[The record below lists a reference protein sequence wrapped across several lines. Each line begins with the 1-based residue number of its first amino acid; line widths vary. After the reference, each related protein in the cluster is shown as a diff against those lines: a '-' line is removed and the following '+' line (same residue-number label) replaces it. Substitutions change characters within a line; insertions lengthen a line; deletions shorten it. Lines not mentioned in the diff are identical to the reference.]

1 MFQDTFNMA
10 TRGPMW
16 GWELFFEELSS
27 FLRSLN
33 RQHGTANESFSHY
46 ALERIEIAC
55 GSLES
60 VLYQLRTTVS
70 EGSLNSSESATVTEY
85 CTLIAELIRHLHS
98 TAQEWQSYLD
108 QLMQL
113 SLSQDS
119 STSYSAPMSTAVGP
133 GRPKFQISR
142 DQLQYLSSM
151 SFNWTQIANML
162 GVSRMTIYR
171 RRVEYGLISST
182 SGSLTDGELR
192 IVLNEIQRDQP
203 VLGETMIWGRFRS
216 MGFHIT
222 RSRLREAIRESDP
235 LQRALRW
242 RGELARRQPYSVP
255 GPNSLW
261 HIGRSDTTAT

>member
-1 MFQDTFNMA
+1 MA

-27 FLRSLN
+27 FLRSLQ

-46 ALERIEIAC
+46 ALERIEISC

-60 VLYQLRTTVS
+60 VLHQMRTTVA
-70 EGSLNSSESATVTEY
+70 EGNLSSSESATVTEY
-85 CTLIAELIRHLHS
+85 CTLIAELIRHLHNS
-98 TAQEWQSYLD
+98 AQEWESYLD
-108 QLMQL
+108 QLLQV
-113 SLSQDS
+113 SLDS
-119 STSYSAPMSTAVGP
+119 STSYSAPTSTTLGP
-133 GRPKFQISR
+133 GRPKFQISH

-151 SFNWTQIANML
+151 SFNWTQIAEML

-171 RRVEYGLISST
+171 RRVEYGLNSST

-192 IVLNEIQRDQP
+192 IILNEIQRDQP
-203 VLGETMIWGRFRS
+203 TLGETMIWGRFRS
-216 MGFHIT
+216 MGFHVT
-222 RSRLREAIRESDP
+222 RSRLRQAIRESDP

-242 RGELARRQPYSVP
+242 RGALARHQPYSVP

-261 HIGRSDTTAT
+261 HIGKS